1 MGLAAVGLSLNDG
14 DMISCTLSTQELGQV
29 GVPQTNNS
37 KLLDCLLKTKF
48 LPIISSI
55 GALENGDIVNVNAD
69 DAAVAICQLLNAE
82 LLLLTDVNG
91 VKGADGEYLSS
102 LNAKQA
108 DNLIQQGVIA
118 GGMAAKVN
126 AALHAAQQLRRSIAV
141 ASWQSPEQITQL
153 LDGHGVGTQIQ
164 PN

>member
-1 MGLAAVGLSLNDG
+1 M
-14 DMISCTLSTQELGQV
+14 
-29 GVPQTNNS
+29 
-37 KLLDCLLKTKF
+37 
-48 LPIISSI
+48 
-55 GALENGDIVNVNAD
+55 NAD

-91 VKGADGEYLSS
+91 VKGADGEYLPS
-102 LNAKQA
+102 LNGAEAK
-108 DNLIQQGVIA
+108 NLIEQGVIA
-118 GGMAAKVN
+118 GGMTAKVN

-153 LDGHGVGTQIQ
+153 LDGNGIGTQIQ

>member
-1 MGLAAVGLSLNDG
+1 M
-14 DMISCTLSTQELGQV
+14 
-29 GVPQTNNS
+29 
-37 KLLDCLLKTKF
+37 
-48 LPIISSI
+48 
-55 GALENGDIVNVNAD
+55 
-69 DAAVAICQLLNAE
+69 LNAE

-102 LNAKQA
+102 LNAEQA
-108 DNLIQQGVIA
+108 QKLIQQGVIA
-118 GGMAAKVN
+118 GGMTAKVN
-126 AALHAAQQLRRSIAV
+126 AALLAAQQLRRSIAV